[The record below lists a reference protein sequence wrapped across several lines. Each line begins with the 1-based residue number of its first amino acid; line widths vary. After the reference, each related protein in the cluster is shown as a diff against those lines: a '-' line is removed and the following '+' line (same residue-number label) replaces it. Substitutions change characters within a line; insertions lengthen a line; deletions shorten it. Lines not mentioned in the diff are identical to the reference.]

1 MIGPPDRPP
10 AGRTSPEPTTPVPET
25 PATERLASLFTRLR
39 HAVSDE
45 VDEVGGLAA
54 PEPPIAEASS
64 LSREGRAFAA
74 EQSPLAA
81 LHSAPADR
89 LHTGKVPAPLPPR
102 SLSETGLTLGQ
113 LADLLLKL
121 TYLHGSLTGAELAS
135 HVRLPFRVV
144 EEVLFFLRRVR
155 CLQVQGGTP
164 AAEFAYRYQLTEEGR
179 VRAREAFEQCRY
191 VGPAPVSLRSYVE
204 QCRRQT
210 VRGVPCTFE
219 RLRPAFDDLVLRPGL
234 LEEIGPAITDGQAIF
249 LYGPSGNGKT
259 ALARRIGRYLHTSA
273 GEVYVPYAVL
283 VDGLTITVFDP
294 NVHQTVDDHELEST
308 AVPGGL
314 PSGPSLAN
322 PGTDLRWRRIRRPVV
337 VTAGE
342 LTLEM
347 LDLRFHPESRYYVA
361 PLHVKSNGGVFVIDD
376 FGRQRVSPRDLLNRW
391 ILPLAER
398 RDYLTLATGKKFAVP
413 FEQLIVFST
422 NLEPRDLVDDAFL
435 RRIRYKLAVLPPT
448 LEEYTEVFERGCRER
463 GLLSDPDCIRYLFSE
478 RYNSSRPPRWSDPQD
493 LLQIV
498 CSICRFRGMAPSLSR
513 ELMVQAAGRFFGDIG
528 EPAPRGAA
536 GEPASRGS

>member
-1 MIGPPDRPP
+1 M
-10 AGRTSPEPTTPVPET
+10 
-25 PATERLASLFTRLR
+25 ASLFTRIR
-39 HAVSDE
+39 GAASEWASDP
-45 VDEVGGLAA
+45 GGSTTQAPAEEGVPPLAPGGA
-54 PEPPIAEASS
+54 ALSAEAGPAGSGRPSAADHRSS
-64 LSREGRAFAA
+64 G
-74 EQSPLAA
+74 
-81 LHSAPADR
+81 
-89 LHTGKVPAPLPPR
+89 TVPAPLPPR
-102 SLSETGLTLGQ
+102 SLAETGLTLGQ
-113 LADLLLKL
+113 LADLVLKL
-121 TYLHGSLTGAELAS
+121 TYLHGSLSGAELAA
-135 HVRLPFRVV
+135 HLRLPFRVV
-144 EEVLFFLRRVR
+144 EESLAFLRQVR
-155 CLQVQGGTP
+155 CLQVQGGQP

-179 VRAREAFEQCRY
+179 ARAREAFEQCRY

-210 VRGVPCTFE
+210 VRGLPCTME
-219 RLRPAFDDLVLRPGL
+219 RLRPAFEDLVLRPGL

-259 ALARRIGRYLHTSA
+259 ALARRIGKYLHTSG

-294 NVHQTVDDHELEST
+294 NVHQTVDDLELRGAPVAET
-308 AVPGGL
+308 APGER
-314 PSGPSLAN
+314 PWVH

-376 FGRQRVSPRDLLNRW
+376 FGRQRVSPRELLNRW

-398 RDYLTLATGKKFAVP
+398 RDYLTLTTGKKFAVP

-422 NLEPRDLVDDAFL
+422 NLEPHDLVDDAFL

-448 LEEYTEVFERGCRER
+448 REEYTEVFERCCRER
-463 GLLSDPDCIRYLFSE
+463 GLASDPDCIRYLFSE

-498 CSICRFRGMAPSLSR
+498 CSLCRFRGMAPSLSR
-513 ELMVQAAGRFFGDIG
+513 ELIAQAAGRFLGDIS
-528 EPAPRGAA
+528 GAVP
-536 GEPASRGS
+536 GGASESVPSPGS